1 MKYIAIK
8 LGVLLKTTLFIL
20 LLNGCTVEK
29 QTNLRSFIGLNE
41 FVFIEYYLTQE
52 GEVLSGTPPRGMRID
67 GPTYRYDK
75 ETKQLDIHRKD
86 NLLRDSITILIGNG
100 KILKGSAGSGISF
113 RLTNITNL
121 PYTDNKLI
129 IYKLNKNRIHF
140 TFDKLKYTLNTADE
154 WQSSTT
160 KIDTIKT
167 AEPTIIKTK
176 LTYTL
181 RYHGKLNK
189 KSITGI

>member
-8 LGVLLKTTLFIL
+8 SGTLLKTTLFIL

-29 QTNLRSFIGLNE
+29 QTNLSGFIGPNE

-67 GPTYRYDK
+67 GPTYRFDK
-75 ETKQLDIHRKD
+75 ETKQLDIRRKD
-86 NLLRDSITILIGNG
+86 NLLRDSIKILLGNG

-121 PYTDNKLI
+121 PYTNNQLTINKI
-129 IYKLNKNRIHF
+129 DKNRIYF
-140 TFDKLKYTLNTADE
+140 TFDKQKYTLKTIDE

-160 KIDTIKT
+160 RIDTIKT
-167 AEPTIIKTK
+167 VEPTIIKTK
-176 LTYTL
+176 FTYTL

>member
-1 MKYIAIK
+1 
-8 LGVLLKTTLFIL
+8 
-20 LLNGCTVEK
+20 VEK
-29 QTNLRSFIGLNE
+29 QTNLRRFISPNE

-67 GPTYRYDK
+67 GPTYRFDK
-75 ETKQLDIHRKD
+75 ETKQLDISRKD
-86 NLLRDSITILIGNG
+86 NLLRDSIKILLGNG

-113 RLTNITNL
+113 RLTNITKL
-121 PYTDNKLI
+121 PYTDNHLTI
-129 IYKLNKNRIHF
+129 NKIDKNKICF
-140 TFDKLKYTLNTADE
+140 TFDKQKYTLNINGE
-154 WQSSTT
+154 WQSTIA

-167 AEPTIIKTK
+167 TEPTIIKTI

-181 RYHGKLNK
+181 NYHGKLDK